1 MKAKLGLYFCRITVE
16 SWAALLAIR
25 LVAQAVSDFG
35 FVYPDLEKPKN
46 RGSPSLKILAKQF
59 LEIIEL

>member
-1 MKAKLGLYFCRITVE
+1 LNPG
-16 SWAALLAIR
+16 AALLAIR
-25 LVAQAVSDFG
+25 LVAQAVPDFG

-46 RGSPSLKILAKQF
+46 AGCPSLKILAKQF